1 MIRPS
6 VNTIAT
12 WLTILSMV
20 VGGGIWIGAQSSE
33 LESVKTHQVAVDQQ
47 VDKLRDE
54 GPPAIARLEAQV
66 AGIKDD
72 VQDVKKTQEEILT
85 ELRKK

>member
-1 MIRPS
+1 MMRYA
-6 VNTIAT
+6 NTIAT
-12 WLTILSMV
+12 WLSILAMAI
-20 VGGGIWIGAQSSE
+20 GGGIWVGGQSND
-33 LESVKTHQVAVDQQ
+33 LATVKNHQASTDQQ